1 MASQFFQS
9 AGKHSVTKYISTD
22 ANYMPWVEAILRVSM
37 EPTYCYGR
45 EMELIAYN
53 THSLTFQ
60 TATPDDLVDV
70 HTVFN
75 FLSSIYAGTEKAIHA
90 ITRTYQFHCPGFF
103 TLEVLKTGQIVQG
116 RAWPVMA
123 NGTLLGVVISG
134 WIDGPALSQKQDGI
148 CVQSRSKAINAPF
161 LL

>member
-1 MASQFFQS
+1 MAGQLFQS
-9 AGKHSVTKYISTD
+9 RANNIVTTYISTD
-22 ANYMPWVEAILRVSM
+22 LDYQPWVEAILRVCT

-45 EMELIAYN
+45 KMELIAYN
-53 THSLTFQ
+53 THSVVVQ
-60 TATPDDLVDV
+60 AAVPDDLVDV

-75 FLSSIYAGTEKAIHA
+75 YLSRIYTGTEDAIHA
-90 ITRTYQFHCPGFF
+90 ITNTYRLHCPGSF

-123 NGTLLGVVISG
+123 NGTLQGVVISG